1 MENVENRALAL
12 DAATPLVP
20 LDGSGPGIKRLGSAK
35 NFRYQ
40 DSRGE
45 ILRSKVELER
55 IRSLHIPPAWTDVWI
70 SPDQTSHL
78 QATGH
83 DAKGRKQYLYHHLWS
98 EERAHK
104 KFDDMLD
111 FARAL
116 PSLRSVTA
124 AALVE
129 PGLGRRR
136 VMSLGLRLLDLGLFR
151 IGTERYAE
159 HNHTYGLVSV
169 LRDQVEVRDH
179 VAKFDYVAK
188 WAKRRVV
195 VISDAAAVSAIAE
208 LKGRTGGPPQLM
220 SFQHSGTW
228 AHVTPDEVNNFLRV
242 EASGPFSAK
251 EFRTWHATVI
261 AATELAVHDPVGVSI
276 EQRRSMVRE
285 AIQNVASN
293 LGNTPAVARS
303 SYIDPRVVKQF
314 ELGKT
319 IQPAISGAKRVTG
332 ERLRGRI
339 EAAVI
344 DLLEGVS

>member
-1 MENVENRALAL
+1 
-12 DAATPLVP
+12 
-20 LDGSGPGIKRLGSAK
+20 
-35 NFRYQ
+35 
-40 DSRGE
+40 
-45 ILRSKVELER
+45 
-55 IRSLHIPPAWTDVWI
+55 
-70 SPDQTSHL
+70 
-78 QATGH
+78 
-83 DAKGRKQYLYHHLWS
+83 
-98 EERAHK
+98 
-104 KFDDMLD
+104 
-111 FARAL
+111 
-116 PSLRSVTA
+116 
-124 AALVE
+124 
-129 PGLGRRR
+129 LGRRR

-151 IGTERYAE
+151 IGTESYAE

-169 LRDQVEVRDH
+169 LQEQVEVHDN

-261 AATELAVHDPVGVSI
+261 AATELAVHDPVGVSL
-276 EQRRSMVRE
+276 ERRRIMVRE

-293 LGNTPAVARS
+293 LGNTPAVARG

-319 IQPAISGAKRVTG
+319 IRPAISGATRLTA
-332 ERLRGRI
+332 ERLLERV

-344 DLLEGVS
+344 DLLEGARQLEIGQRREQDDL

>member
-1 MENVENRALAL
+1 MAT
-12 DAATPLVP
+12 DAAKPSKVMSFTH
-20 LDGSGPGIKRLGSAK
+20 LDGSGPGIKRLGSTK

-40 DSRGE
+40 GPRGE
-45 ILRSKVELER
+45 ILRSKEVLER
-55 IRSLHIPPAWTDVWI
+55 IGSLHVPPAWTDVWI
-70 SPDQTSHL
+70 SPDQASHL
-78 QATGH
+78 QATGR

-116 PSLRSVTA
+116 PNLRLVTG

-169 LRDQVEVRDH
+169 LREQVEVNEGQ
-179 VAKFDYVAK
+179 AKFDYVAK

-208 LKGRTGGPPQLM
+208 QKARIGGPPQLM
-220 SFQHSGTW
+220 SFQHSGAW

-261 AATELAVHDPVGVSI
+261 AATELAVHDPEGVSLT
-276 EQRRSMVRE
+276 RRKGMVRE
-285 AIQNVASN
+285 AIKNVASN
-293 LGNTPAVARS
+293 LGNTPAVALG
-303 SYIDPRVVKQF
+303 SYVDPRVVKQF

-319 IQPAISGAKRVTG
+319 IRPAISAAKRLTA
-332 ERLRGRI
+332 ERLQERI

-344 DLLEGVS
+344 DLLDGAGSP